1 MVVRFQLS
9 ALKRTEWYEVFLRIL
24 FGKVATVATDLIAKS
39 FAPHRRGIVFGIS
52 CDLPG
57 NCIAFRK
64 ARQRE
69 KAACWI
75 NGTVRARNAVA
86 LEARGAAM
94 GSIGLAV
101 FAIVVWKF
109 LSGKPPW
116 VVIAAAG

>member
-1 MVVRFQLS
+1 MVVRFELS

-39 FAPHRRGIVFGIS
+39 FGPIVEGLF
-52 CDLPG
+52 L
-57 NCIAFRK
+57 AFPAIFPATASLFERHEK
-64 ARQRE
+64 EKKQR
-69 KAACWI
+69 AGI

-109 LSGKPPW
+109 LSGKPP
-116 VVIAAAG
+116 